1 MTDLLARLKS
11 PSVVKSSR
19 EMTPEKMEALE
30 HMALNGSVTLS
41 RKRGDE
47 PTAAWE
53 VLWGLVEAGW
63 AREVGSYDVPTATRK
78 WEVFITTEGRAEWTR
93 ANKRGK

>member
-30 HMALNGSVTLS
+30 HMALNGSVSIT
-41 RKRGDE
+41 RARGQE
-47 PTAAWE
+47 PPPAWE

-63 AREVGSYDVPTATRK
+63 AREVGSYDTATAIRK
-78 WEVFITTEGRAEWTR
+78 WEFFITTEGRAEWTR